1 MHKRKTVAERL
12 AQLERDSR
20 RIDKV
25 LVVLTREV
33 GHLQEYATKSPDV
46 KVAFAQVET
55 DDKMHRERS
64 RLERMRIKNKENM
77 KYVS

>member
-1 MHKRKTVAERL
+1 MHKRKSLAERL

-25 LVVLTREV
+25 LVVLNREV
-33 GHLQEYATKSPDV
+33 GHLQEYATKPPNV
-46 KVAFAQVET
+46 QVAFAQLET
-55 DDKMHRERS
+55 DDKMHRERR
-64 RLERMRIKNKENM
+64 RLERIRIKNKENL